1 MNGGERACHL
11 LYVALSSDG
20 TVTNHLTSATKLRPT
35 NPNDVWTSTPLCSVG
50 VVREGLSL
58 GSYYSSRT
66 FNDDVSPAT
75 TCLSLVQ
82 RNQHIGKRHAG
93 ATAGF
98 HRQGILSGL
107 HGIRGVS
114 ASGIRH
120 GDRRWQVCL
129 RGSPR
134 HGSVADSRDRDS
146 LDGRSDGELGCR
158 IYQKQGTIASKY
170 RANDDRSMS
179 KNWLTHSYC
188 SPSPMVLRTIILQFP
203 GSPVLVGKD
212 RVKKG
217 GPLHAIVINNKV
229 SNVCSGGDGIADAE
243 LVCEA
248 VAKALDLPG
257 GASTVLPSST
267 GVIGW
272 RLPAKEL
279 ANDVVPKAVENLQTG
294 SALNAAKAICTT
306 DRFPKVRSQTLSS
319 GARLVGIAKGAGMI
333 EPNMATMLSYIM
345 TDAVMPKESL
355 QSMLT
360 EAVNGS
366 FNSISVDG
374 DESTSDTCV
383 LAASN
388 LVDGTDTAEFEAALQ
403 TVCRG
408 LAADLVRNGEGTGHV
423 MRVQIDNFP
432 GTDHEARR
440 LGRHVVNSPLF
451 KCAVA
456 GNDPNTGRLAG
467 AIGSFMGKFKNAES
481 VTKMSLTLGGRTIFQ
496 NGKFVLEGQEVEE
509 ALSNHM
515 EDAQY
520 DEHADYP
527 PHQKFVEI
535 GIDFGQGTGPASA
548 VVFGS
553 DLTAEYVSING
564 DYRS

>member
-1 MNGGERACHL
+1 M
-11 LYVALSSDG
+11 
-20 TVTNHLTSATKLRPT
+20 
-35 NPNDVWTSTPLCSVG
+35 
-50 VVREGLSL
+50 
-58 GSYYSSRT
+58 
-66 FNDDVSPAT
+66 
-75 TCLSLVQ
+75 
-82 RNQHIGKRHAG
+82 
-93 ATAGF
+93 
-98 HRQGILSGL
+98 
-107 HGIRGVS
+107 
-114 ASGIRH
+114 
-120 GDRRWQVCL
+120 
-129 RGSPR
+129 
-134 HGSVADSRDRDS
+134 
-146 LDGRSDGELGCR
+146 
-158 IYQKQGTIASKY
+158 
-170 RANDDRSMS
+170 
-179 KNWLTHSYC
+179 
-188 SPSPMVLRTIILQFP
+188 
-203 GSPVLVGKD
+203 
-212 RVKKG
+212 
-217 GPLHAIVINNKV
+217 
-229 SNVCSGGDGIADAE
+229 CSGGDGVADAE

-257 GASTVLPSST
+257 GAATVLPSST

-279 ANDVVPKAVENLQTG
+279 AADVVPKAVENLQTG

-306 DRFPKVRSQTLSS
+306 DRFPKVRSQTLQS

-333 EPNMATMLSYIM
+333 EPNMATMLGYLM
-345 TDAVMPKESL
+345 TDAVLPRDSL

-374 DESTSDTCV
+374 DESTSDTVV
-383 LAASN
+383 LTSSG
-388 LVDGTDTAEFEAALQ
+388 LVADTDVDEFRAALQ
-403 TVCRG
+403 TVCQG

-451 KCAVA
+451 KCAVS

-467 AIGSFMGKFKNAES
+467 AIGSFMGKFKNDES
-481 VTKMSLTLGGRTIFQ
+481 VTKMSLTLGGRIIFQ

-520 DEHADYP
+520 DEHSDYP

-535 GIDFGQGTGPASA
+535 GIDFGQGTGSASA

-553 DLTAEYVSING
+553 DLTAEYVSINA